1 MTYWLVTAR
10 PRKGRLAD
18 LAEQLSNEA
27 FVHLRPFGEALTLG
41 LSGARIQPG
50 GMAVWEEEDYCDP
63 PLAQERAAVLD
74 KYFTAIEVEAVDC
87 GDGWRTISNLPLLF
101 PSLPKS

>member
-10 PRKGRLAD
+10 PLKHRLAD
-18 LAEQLSNEA
+18 LEEQLRAEG
-27 FVHLRPFGEALTLG
+27 FVDLQPFGEALTLG
-41 LSGARIQPG
+41 LTGARMQPD

-74 KYFTAIEVEAVDC
+74 RYFTGIEVEAVDR
-87 GDGWRTISNLPLLF
+87 GDGWPRISKLPPLF
-101 PSLPKS
+101 PSLSKS